1 MIGHGA
7 WARIAAVAVA
17 IVAFALRAHA
27 ADVPFVSGGV
37 GADER
42 QDLLAK
48 EKEYTLKI
56 VVAEDKGDFLA
67 DVQVVIEA
75 SNKEHV
81 QLRLRDG
88 SAFCR
93 RSGIFRGPRKVRRIA
108 PRQTSPVRSHRTTR
122 IQAFTRFSLNAGAL
136 RQLDFRW
143 PASTPPAAR

>member
-75 SNKEHV
+75 SNKEHI
-81 QLRLRDG
+81 LDTTMDG
-88 SAFCR
+88 PILLAKLAPGTYTVSATSVGKTQTR
-93 RSGIFRGPRKVRRIA
+93 TVRIA
-108 PRQTSPVRSHRTTR
+108 
-122 IQAFTRFSLNAGAL
+122 AGAL

>member
-17 IVAFALRAHA
+17 IVAFALTAHA

-75 SNKEHV
+75 SNKEHI
-81 QLRLRDG
+81 LDTTMDG
-88 SAFCR
+88 PILLAKLAPGTYTVSATSDGKTQTR
-93 RSGIFRGPRKVRRIA
+93 TVTIA
-108 PRQTSPVRSHRTTR
+108 
-122 IQAFTRFSLNAGAL
+122 AGAL

>member
-75 SNKEHV
+75 SNKEHI
-81 QLRLRDG
+81 LDTTMDG
-88 SAFCR
+88 PILLAKLAPGTYTVSATSDGKTQTR
-93 RSGIFRGPRKVRRIA
+93 TVTIA
-108 PRQTSPVRSHRTTR
+108 
-122 IQAFTRFSLNAGAL
+122 AGAL

-143 PASTPPAAR
+143 PASTPPASR